1 MPICRMLVTRQGA
14 NLGWTWMQQSLL
26 GNQPVSQQPVISTS
40 RSPNAGSLPSPVLS
54 YHSTSISYRPSTRTC
69 HWGSL
74 GAWPSQL
81 FLVSRSRP
89 IGNKGSVPV
98 AFSCTLEMHRAS
110 NSIIDKRTVLSS
122 RRSWPAI
129 GTRPSTMNSSCMV
142 HLLATACFFLPTIPG
157 LLQASIAR
165 KQTRLQTDL
174 SDCQCVNHVSDHT
187 VASST
192 PSRASSVN
200 MVRRMGLVGTHSC
213 KHGDTGP
220 PWLSHM
226 KQDNDKHG

>member
-1 MPICRMLVTRQGA
+1 MHYFRAIPICRMLVTRQGA

-26 GNQPVSQQPVISTS
+26 GNQSVSQQPVISTS

-54 YHSTSISYRPSTRTC
+54 YHPTSISYRPATRTC

-81 FLVSRSRP
+81 VLVSRSRP
-89 IGNKGSVPV
+89 VGNKGSVPV
-98 AFSCTLEMHRAS
+98 TFSCTLEMHRAS

-122 RRSWPAI
+122 RHFWPAI

-142 HLLATACFFLPTIPG
+142 HLLTTACFFLPTISG
-157 LLQASIAR
+157 LLQASVAR

-174 SDCQCVNHVSDHT
+174 SDCQMCQ
-187 VASST
+187 
-192 PSRASSVN
+192 PRF
-200 MVRRMGLVGTHSC
+200 GPHSC
-213 KHGDTGP
+213 IVHTITCIFGEYGP
-220 PWLSHM
+220 ADGGWLAPIAASTETPAPSGCHI
-226 KQDNDKHG
+226 